1 METTA
6 ALTIT
11 TRRQEL
17 GWSVRRLARESGLS
31 PALISLVESGK
42 RPLTAPAAGRIAR
55 ALGFPARDLLAVA
68 GFIPEADLEL
78 AREQAKR
85 ALAVPD
91 LAAQARGTSD
101 EERLDWL
108 TDDYL
113 LRLGHSPSGN
123 DGDASP
129 NSHFANWQL
138 LDPNEPASELLDEMA
153 RWLHDRS
160 TAAAPPIPIEGW
172 DELSR
177 ADQQFVQQ
185 LVNKLRRRTSDE

>member
-6 ALTIT
+6 AEFIT
-11 TRRQEL
+11 ARRKEL

-31 PALISLVESGK
+31 PALISLVESGQ

-55 ALGFPARDLLAVA
+55 GLRLPARDLLAIA
-68 GFIPEADLEL
+68 GFVPVADLEL
-78 AREQAKR
+78 AREKAQK

-91 LAAQARGTSD
+91 LAAQARGATD

-113 LRLGHSPSGN
+113 CLLGHSPSGN
-123 DGDASP
+123 
-129 NSHFANWQL
+129 NSDPMLHAHTANWQL
-138 LDPNEPASELLDEMA
+138 LDPDAPASALLDEMTQ
-153 RWLHDRS
+153 WLRDRS
-160 TAAAPPIPIEGW
+160 SATAPPTPIEGW
-172 DELSR
+172 DELSQ

-185 LVNKLRRRTSDE
+185 LVNKLRRRTTDE